1 MASIIRIKRSSVS
14 GNPNTLAAGE
24 LAYSA
29 LPDNGSNGGDRLY
42 IGMGTETAGN
52 AANHVVIGGKIF
64 TDKLDHVNGVLTANS
79 AIVVD
84 ANSKIDNLKVD
95 NLDFDANT
103 ISSTNLNGD
112 INITPNGT
120 GKTVIANPYIGD
132 STTSLL
138 EYIQD
143 ATGGSLASADTSIT
157 IAYNDTTGSTDLS
170 LNDEYAQ
177 DLVAAMFTG
186 ATHSGISATYDDVN
200 GRVALNV
207 NDPVITIA
215 GDVDGSA
222 TMTNLGNTTI
232 NVTLDTVNANVGT
245 FGSTTAIPVVT
256 VNGKGLVT
264 GVTTASISTS
274 FNIAADTGTA
284 DTVAG
289 GETLTFTGGEGIDT
303 AVSNNTITISAEDAT
318 ATNKGVASFST
329 DNFLVTAG
337 AVTIK
342 DGGVSNAELV
352 NSSLTIG
359 TTTTSLGGTSTALAG
374 LTELTVDNINING
387 NTITAT
393 NVNGGIVLAP
403 NGTGTVDVSG
413 KRITGLAGPTAD
425 TDAATKLY
433 VDTVA
438 AEGLHVKEGVDAATT
453 NTLAILSG
461 GVVTYTNGTAGVGA
475 TLVTTGSF
483 TTGNPFDG
491 VAVTLNPSKNPNSG
505 GRILVKNEVNRAHN
519 GIYYLINATTLERD
533 PLFDSD
539 SDIEGG
545 DFVFVVGGTTNAGTG
560 WVQINTVNVVG
571 TDEVIWQQFSG
582 AGTYTAGSGID
593 LTGTTFSANLAAT
606 GGLEFSGSNAI
617 QLKATLAGNGLTY
630 ASGVLAV
637 GGTAN
642 RITVAAD
649 TVDIAS
655 TYVGQTSIT
664 TLGTVTT
671 GTWNATTISP
681 TYGGTGVNNGTKTIT
696 LGGNLTTAGA
706 FNTTLTVTGATTVT
720 LPTTG
725 TLATLAGAEALS
737 NKTITASSFAG
748 SVAATTLSASG
759 AVTLTN
765 TTDATAL
772 GTAGVVLSGGL
783 SVAKSVIIGGN
794 LTGAGAA
801 TSTLDGFNID
811 GGTY

>member
-132 STTSLL
+132 AATSLL

-157 IAYNDTTGSTDLS
+157 IAYNDTTGSTDLK

-765 TTDATAL
+765 ATDATAL